1 MPTYTIKDPESGEV
15 VKMTGER
22 PPTEAEIT
30 SAFAAKRSAAAAQVA
45 SEEEPSMLQQIG
57 EGIVGTGELAAT
69 ALTSLPATV
78 ASGVAGVAALPFG
91 GTQLGSD
98 VIEAVQGSLTYMPQ
112 TEAGQR
118 ITSNVGEFLSV
129 IPETIEKAADF
140 VFDLTGS
147 PMLATMVGTAPTALA
162 EYISLSTAGT
172 LSRLPNAAA
181 RIEKLKH
188 KIPDADIAPVK
199 LSNDG
204 LKIVADK
211 PAVTAI
217 NQGWDEGFIAA
228 IKTGSPSDK
237 KVMAEMLSNWQ
248 KGRTNRLEAIHNS
261 MESKLGEG
269 VLRRVDDL
277 TEINKNAVA
286 QLDEVAQ
293 GLKGSPVNV
302 EPAVG
307 DFLRTLNN
315 DYGVSFRYSPDG
327 KLKALTQGTDIADFG
342 DNASKINTIVE
353 RINRTDMSDAF
364 EVHKLK
370 RYLDNMVSY
379 GKQSS
384 TPMVAEL
391 ERAIKGLRRGI
402 DNVLDETYPDYNAVN
417 TTISETLT
425 TLDNVGQTLKIGV
438 DIDSPRAAT
447 AVGNNLRKIT
457 SNYKAGDMQ
466 VDMLGKL
473 DETLRKYGIKYDEDL
488 IRQRVFIDGV
498 NSRFGRPDRSN
509 TLGQITEDAA
519 KRAARGEGAAGTA
532 VEAISKVGNRLLNKT
547 DNKAIS
553 ALEYVLKAPE

>member
-1 MPTYTIKDPESGEV
+1 MPTYTITDPNSGEV
-15 VKMTGER
+15 VKLTGKR
-22 PPTEAEIT
+22 TPTEAEIA
-30 SAFAAKRSAAAAQVA
+30 SAFAAKRAAVAAKVA
-45 SEEEPSMLQQIG
+45 SEQEPSMLQQVG
-57 EGIVGTGELAAT
+57 EGLVGVGELAAT
-69 ALTSLPATV
+69 VATGLPATV
-78 ASGVAGVAALPFG
+78 AAGVAGLGALPFG
-91 GTQLGSD
+91 GTQGGAD
-98 VIEAVQGSLTYMPQ
+98 TIEAVQNALTYTPQ
-112 TEAGQR
+112 TEAGQS
-118 ITSNVGEFLSV
+118 IVGGLGEFLSV
-129 IPETIEKAADF
+129 IPETIQSVSDS

-147 PMLATMVGTAPTALA
+147 PMLATMTNVAPTAMA
-162 EYISLSTAGT
+162 ELITLRTAGT
-172 LSRLPNAAA
+172 LSRLPKAAE
-181 RIEKLKH
+181 RIESLKH
-188 KIPDADIAPVK
+188 NIPDADIAPYK

-204 LKIVADK
+204 LKILPDK

-228 IKTGSPSDK
+228 VKTGSPADK
-237 KVMAEMLSNWQ
+237 KIMADMLSNWK

-307 DFLRTLNN
+307 NFLRTLNN

-327 KLKALTQGTDIADFG
+327 KLKALTEGTDIADFG
-342 DNASKINTIVE
+342 DNANKIATVVG

-364 EVHKLK
+364 EVHQLK

-473 DETLRKYGIKYDEDL
+473 DETLRKYGIKYDQDL

-509 TLGQITEDAA
+509 TLGQLTEDAA
-519 KRAARGEGAAGTA
+519 KRAARGEGVVGTA
-532 VEAISKVGNRLLNKT
+532 VEAVSGVGNKLLNKT